1 MGMNPSHTSIRS
13 TRSVRH
19 PSLRKTALVSMASIV
34 AVGTFMAFSGNLSAN
49 AAAAQTSNPATPT
62 ASVRTIIVH
71 GSGKASATPDQVTV
85 TLGVETNAKTAQA
98 ALKDNNTKADELIK
112 LLKAAGIDAKDIQTN
127 QLSASPQYDNT
138 GRKLSSYQ
146 VTNTV
151 TVTIKNLGKAGE
163 IIDQAAASAGDAIR
177 IQSVSF
183 SLSDESPAMASSLK
197 TARANAVADARL
209 QAEQLASAAGV
220 KLGALR
226 TISAGNVSAPPVFLG
241 RTRQADFAAKDVP
254 LEAGSQQI
262 TADVDLVF
270 DLA

>member
-1 MGMNPSHTSIRS
+1 MGMNPSHTFIRS
-13 TRSVRH
+13 I
-19 PSLRKTALVSMASIV
+19 RKTALVSIASV
-34 AVGTFMAFSGNLSAN
+34 AAVGTFMAFSAD
-49 AAAAQTSNPATPT
+49 AASTPAVSTQAITQAVPAAT
-62 ASVRTIIVH
+62 VRTIIVH
-71 GSGKASATPDQVTV
+71 GSGKALATPNQVTV

-98 ALKDNNTKADELIK
+98 ALKDNNTKADELVK
-112 LLKAAGIDAKDIQTN
+112 LLKSAGIDAKDIQTY
-127 QLSASPQYDNT
+127 QLSAYPQYDNT

-151 TVTIKNLGKAGE
+151 TATIRNLAKAGE

-209 QAEQLASAAGV
+209 QAEQLATAAGV

-226 TISAGNVSAPPVFLG
+226 TISAGNVSAPPVVLDQG
-241 RTRQADFAAKDVP
+241 RQLDVAAKSVP

-270 DLA
+270 EFA